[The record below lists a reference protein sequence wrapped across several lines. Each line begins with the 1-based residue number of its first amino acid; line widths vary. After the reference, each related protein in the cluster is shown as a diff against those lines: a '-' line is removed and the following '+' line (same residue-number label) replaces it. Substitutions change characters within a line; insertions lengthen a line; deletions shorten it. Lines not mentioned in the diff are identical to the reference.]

1 LTVFDLPG
9 HHRHPVRGTLPHRRP
24 PPPRR
29 GAPEPSRRPQAALR
43 RRDTGLSRAG
53 SGGGGRS
60 GARRRSLARGPIAS
74 VAPARVM
81 PQPVGASSPRSYPPG
96 SWTAAFGGIPSA
108 GAGWRPVLPPPRT
121 RPAG

>member
-53 SGGGGRS
+53 VGWWRSQRRPAAIPRPGPHSLGRTHP
-60 GARRRSLARGPIAS
+60 GHAPARWRLIAS
-74 VAPARVM
+74 VVPARIMNGRVWRD
-81 PQPVGASSPRSYPPG
+81 PVGWRRVETRPSAAAYPP
-96 SWTAAFGGIPSA
+96 SW
-108 GAGWRPVLPPPRT
+108 
-121 RPAG
+121 